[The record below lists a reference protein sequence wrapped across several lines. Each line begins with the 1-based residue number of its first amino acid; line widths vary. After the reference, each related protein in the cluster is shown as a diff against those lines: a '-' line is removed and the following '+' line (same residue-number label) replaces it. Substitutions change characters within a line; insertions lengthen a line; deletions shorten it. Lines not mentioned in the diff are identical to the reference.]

1 MFTTKNLGRSFVT
14 VAGGAVLAASFAG
27 VGAAQAQ
34 AAPAPAHAAANARG
48 YSAVQSCT
56 GLTGSISWNPGLVTK
71 KLRTEHAVLTG
82 TLSGCV
88 GINGVETG
96 TGTVTAVLNGSSR
109 IGSVQESGS
118 ITVNWPTSSGLNP
131 SNGTVTLVRTA
142 ADQPFT
148 LSGQFTSGAYTG
160 ALASS
165 AVLETGHTGGHT
177 ATNPLTQLSFVNT
190 QPFAAK
196 VNFG

>member
-1 MFTTKNLGRSFVT
+1 MFTTKNLGRTFVT

-34 AAPAPAHAAANARG
+34 AAPAPAQARG

-88 GINGVETG
+88 GVNGAEAG
-96 TGTVTAVLNGSSR
+96 TGTVTAVLNGTSK

-118 ITVNWPTSSGLNP
+118 MTVNWPTSSGLNP
-131 SNGTVTLVRTA
+131 SNGTVTLVRAA

-148 LSGQFTSGAYTG
+148 LSGQITSGAYTG
-160 ALASS
+160 ALESS